1 MEEVTSAQNPLIKL
15 VRSLSSRKHR
25 ADLTLFAVEGAEY
38 ALKAKA
44 HGYEPHLLILDC
56 DRRAGG
62 DIGELIDWARERSA
76 RTLAVPPAL
85 MSRISGLNNP
95 QALILVCRQR
105 WAEDFADAV
114 PAAAVVLA
122 LDGIR
127 DPGNLGTI
135 MRTAEAAFVT
145 RLCLIGQCCDPY
157 APEALR
163 ASAGSLFAMEI
174 LRLSHEDALAMMAG
188 WPGDTIATERAAVED
203 FRQTYRRPVL
213 LLMGSES
220 EGLDAAL
227 RGRAAKRV
235 RIPMAPGVE
244 SLNVATAAAL
254 MLYQLQY
261 SSFLPQSSS
270 SLSPRGR
277 G

>member
-1 MEEVTSAQNPLIKL
+1 MEEITSAQNPHVKL

-25 ADLTLFAVEGAEY
+25 ADLKLFAVEGAEY

-44 HGYEPHLLILDC
+44 HGYEPHLLVLDR
-56 DRRAGG
+56 DRQAGA
-62 DIGELIDWARERSA
+62 DIGELIGWARERGA
-76 RTLAVPPAL
+76 RILAVPPAL
-85 MSRISGLNNP
+85 MLRISGLNNP
-95 QALILVCRQR
+95 QAPILVCRQR
-105 WAEDFADAV
+105 WAGNFADAV
-114 PAAAVVLA
+114 PADTVVLA

-135 MRTAEAAFVT
+135 MRTAEAALVT
-145 RLCLIGQCCDPY
+145 KLWLIGQCCDPY

-163 ASAGSLFAMEI
+163 ASAGSLFAMD
-174 LRLSHEDALAMMAG
+174 LGHLGHEDALAVMAR
-188 WPGDTIATERAAVED
+188 WPGDTIATDRAAVED

-227 RGRAAKRV
+227 CGRAAKRV

-254 MLYQLQY
+254 MLYELQFP
-261 SSFLPQSSS
+261 SR
-270 SLSPRGR
+270 SL
-277 G
+277 